1 MPDALHL
8 HLRPCEIAVIR
19 YHEQDNELVELRFRI
34 GQEREARF
42 ALTHISAY
50 DPDYNAIFS
59 SRFRK
64 ITKET
69 APCRKIHNNPQ
80 ITLYYAAI

>member
-8 HLRPCEIAVIR
+8 HLRPCDIAVIR

-50 DPDYNAIFS
+50 DPDYNAIFF

-64 ITKET
+64 KLQRRQRHVEKYTTI
-69 APCRKIHNNPQ
+69 RK
-80 ITLYYAAI
+80 

>member
-59 SRFRK
+59 RRFRK
-64 ITKET
+64 KLQRRQRHVEKYTT
-69 APCRKIHNNPQ
+69 LRK
-80 ITLYYAAI
+80 

>member
-8 HLRPCEIAVIR
+8 HLRPCDIAVIR

-64 ITKET
+64 KLLRRQRHVEKYTTI
-69 APCRKIHNNPQ
+69 RK
-80 ITLYYAAI
+80 

>member
-59 SRFRK
+59 IRFRK
-64 ITKET
+64 KLQRRQRYVEKYTTI
-69 APCRKIHNNPQ
+69 RK
-80 ITLYYAAI
+80 

>member
-8 HLRPCEIAVIR
+8 HLRPCDIAVIR

-34 GQEREARF
+34 GQEREAQF

-64 ITKET
+64 KLQRRQRHVEKYTTI
-69 APCRKIHNNPQ
+69 RK
-80 ITLYYAAI
+80 